1 MMDRKNV
8 HTVLSKCVKMTKL
21 TSVAFR
27 EVFEKIFGAGRSF
40 AICKPDKLEA
50 YVLQHFKSTDFFEIR
65 VRFLRP

>member
-40 AICKPDKLEA
+40 AICKPDKLEIN
-50 YVLQHFKSTDFFEIR
+50 VIN
-65 VRFLRP
+65 